1 MDDTSAPRAQG
12 EPEQQ
17 RHGDAEPEVT
27 TDLEGDVPTLTV
39 GGELTEGARRPLV
52 RTMTDLLL
60 GRPDLRRVRLD
71 LREVTYL
78 NSAGMAVLVQLLRL
92 GQPRGVDVVL
102 VAPPTAVARPLQ
114 LSGLWLRFTVEER
127 AVADDRVDREDG
139 GG

>member
-78 NSAGMAVLVQLLRL
+78 NSAGMAVLVQLLKL